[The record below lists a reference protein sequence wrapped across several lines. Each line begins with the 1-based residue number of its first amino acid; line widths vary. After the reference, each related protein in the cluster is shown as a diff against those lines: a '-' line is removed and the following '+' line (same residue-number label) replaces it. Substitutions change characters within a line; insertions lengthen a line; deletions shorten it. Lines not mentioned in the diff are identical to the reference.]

1 MRSNV
6 ILVTVLVL
14 LLAMPVAVFA
24 QELAP
29 AEAAGELVTS
39 VNEGDAAGAAAVVA
53 PDATVTA
60 PEAMVTAPP
69 PAEGA
74 EEEEE
79 EEADPAAQQQYSGTK
94 EVEAWLEGQV
104 AAGTQ
109 INLGECTVEG
119 ETATCAASFTNAGLQ
134 GMGVGA
140 VEGTLMV
147 TVVGGQIQSFDFT
160 PSAEAVAMLQ
170 AAAAPAALPETGGNR
185 SATYIVVLTVLALLL
200 AGGAFVGT
208 RVFQRRSA

>member
-1 MRSNV
+1 MKTRV
-6 ILVTVLVL
+6 ILVTALIA

-24 QELAP
+24 QESDPVTVTENLT
-29 AEAAGELVTS
+29 TS
-39 VNEGDAAGAAAVVA
+39 VNEGDAAAAAAVMA
-53 PDATVTA
+53 PEAEVTA

-69 PAEGA
+69 AEGA
-74 EEEEE
+74 EEEEEE
-79 EEADPAAQQQYSGTK
+79 EEADPAAQQQYTGT
-94 EVEAWLEGQV
+94 EQTTAWLEGQV

-134 GMGVGA
+134 AMGVGA

-147 TVVGGQIQSFDFT
+147 TVVGGQIQSVDFT
-160 PSAEAVAMLQ
+160 PSADSVAMLQ
-170 AAAAPAALPETGGNR
+170 SAMAPAALPETGGNR
-185 SATYIVVLTVLALLL
+185 SATYMVVLAVLGLLL

-208 RVFQRRSA
+208 RAFKRVA

>member
-1 MRSNV
+1 MKTRI
-6 ILVTVLVL
+6 ILVTALIA

-29 AEAAGELVTS
+29 DEAAGELVTS
-39 VNEGDAAGAAAVVA
+39 VNEGDAAAAAAVVA
-53 PDATVTA
+53 SDATVAA
-60 PEAMVTAPP
+60 PEAMTTGG
-69 PAEGA
+69 E

-79 EEADPAAQQQYSGTK
+79 EEADPAAQAQYSGT
-94 EVEAWLEGQV
+94 EQTTAWLEGQV

-109 INLGECTVEG
+109 IDLGECTVEG

-160 PSAEAVAMLQ
+160 PSAEAVAMLES
-170 AAAAPAALPETGGNR
+170 AAMPATLPATGGTQ
-185 SATYIVVLTVLALLL
+185 ATTYMLLAVLGLLLLL
-200 AGGAFVGT
+200 AGTSVRAF
-208 RVFQRRSA
+208 RRSI